1 MDPQHKKGLGN
12 MRAPNE
18 ANSLFAQGR
27 VFVDVILFLNFDVI
41 LFLRAG
47 NHFSTIGDFQP
58 NPDPDLFLKWLFAT
72 LTLTSTQ
79 TFART
84 KT

>member
-12 MRAPNE
+12 TRAPNE

-27 VFVDVILFLNFDVI
+27 VFVDVILFLFLNVDVI

-47 NHFSTIGDFQP
+47 KHFSEMVIS
-58 NPDPDLFLKWLFAT
+58 NPTQT
-72 LTLTSTQ
+72 LT
-79 TFART
+79 FF
-84 KT
+84 